1 MQVKLYEMSID
12 DRPEWQNCRRLNHL
26 SNSRLDRTT
35 LPIENE
41 ANFNV
46 RILLPEYGR
55 PLPPKIQH
63 VWNELT
69 LSEMIHYILKW
80 FKNTQINEL
89 TQ

>member
-1 MQVKLYEMSID
+1 M
-12 DRPEWQNCRRLNHL
+12 
-26 SNSRLDRTT
+26 
-35 LPIENE
+35 
-41 ANFNV
+41 
-46 RILLPEYGR
+46 LLLQLQQIVIAREYYSVCSKKPFLFYYGR

-80 FKNTQINEL
+80 VKNTQINEL

>member
-1 MQVKLYEMSID
+1 MGKK
-12 DRPEWQNCRRLNHL
+12 
-26 SNSRLDRTT
+26 
-35 LPIENE
+35 
-41 ANFNV
+41 
-46 RILLPEYGR
+46 YGR

-80 FKNTQINEL
+80 VKNTQINEL